1 LSQCKGF
8 SFGLGVSSAS
18 STVLE
23 LGGNSIGDTL
33 VVLCNTK
40 GLEGG
45 ISAGG
50 FEIGWSVGVDD
61 ASTLGAS
68 HCLCGCSIDR
78 GGRGGGG
85 GGGGGPDVG
94 CSKTLLILAFRPK
107 TLEVI
112 LGDASGLF
120 LSGEEEAEDNN
131 VGDILS

>member
-1 LSQCKGF
+1 MP
-8 SFGLGVSSAS
+8 
-18 STVLE
+18 
-23 LGGNSIGDTL
+23 
-33 VVLCNTK
+33 CNTK

-94 CSKTLLILAFRPK
+94 CSKTLLILAFRP
-107 TLEVI
+107 EVI